1 MALPLPRVVSD
12 VGPGGPLVTA
22 MGGINSLANENILR
36 QINQINKQYL
46 PTTLGAEAASKLA
59 YANLMGPQFLAKLL
73 GNDAA
78 VANMGDPAA
87 RAALKKAVGAGMGQN
102 SGMNAFNQ
110 MQQGNQGNGMF
121 SGIGEPS
128 TNSFSGHLKK
138 VFRALI
144 GQNPQQG
151 PNQNA
156 FNMPAQD
163 YGNSSNPRVS
173 AEGPGVIP
181 NGDFPFVGREGYRP
195 HPTTTDYDGNQ
206 MQVMAD
212 DGNASMEMDMT
223 GGQPRQQSDE
233 WGAST
238 PAAQQAFAEGREPT
252 YAEKTGKYKGSV
264 KQGEEAGK
272 YRAQAQKEIG
282 QSQLALSNSGASL
295 NRMAS
300 ILKDPVIQNMRSRIP
315 FFQDKQ
321 LSYLKKM
328 GTKEEQKKI
337 GDLIATSEQIIASG
351 VQAFGGKPLVRE
363 FDLLQRQKVNENDT
377 IPVAEG
383 KTQASI
389 ALHDIAEKKNDIIS
403 GLLQQ
408 GVNEADAVKQ
418 ANKMVDINKIERA
431 TNKLLVDKITED
443 DIAATAKAN
452 GMTREQVIK
461 RLKDEGRY
469 NG

>member
-22 MGGINSLANENILR
+22 MGGMNSLANANILR
-36 QINQINKQYL
+36 QINQIKKQYL

-59 YANLMGPQFLAKLL
+59 YANLMYPQFLAKML
-73 GNDAA
+73 GNDSA
-78 VANMGDPAA
+78 VANMGDSAA
-87 RAALKKAVGAGMGQN
+87 KAALEKVVGAGMDRN

-128 TNSFSGHLKK
+128 TNSFSGHLKN

-151 PNQNA
+151 SNQNA

-163 YGNSSNPRVS
+163 YDNSSNPRVS

-195 HPTTTDYDGNQ
+195 HPTTTGYDGNQ

-223 GGQPRQQSDE
+223 GGQPGQQSDE

-252 YAEKTGKYKGSV
+252 YAEKTGRYKGSV
-264 KQGEEAGK
+264 KQGEEAGR

-300 ILKDPVIQNMRSRIP
+300 IIKNPVIQDMRSKIP

-321 LSYLKKM
+321 LGYLEKM
-328 GTKEEQKKI
+328 GTPEQKKLI
-337 GDLIATSEQIIASG
+337 GDFITTGEQIIASG

-363 FDLLQRQKVNENDT
+363 FDLLQRQKINRNDP
-377 IPVAEG
+377 IHVAEG
-383 KTQASI
+383 KLQASI
-389 ALHDIAEKKNDIIS
+389 ALHNIAEQKNGIIND
-403 GLLQQ
+403 LLGQ

-418 ANKMVDINKIERA
+418 ANKMVDIKKIERQ
-431 TNKLLVDKITED
+431 TEELLRDKPTD
-443 DIAATAKAN
+443 MDIKHMAEKYGISADEVKN
-452 GMTREQVIK
+452 
-461 RLKDEGRY
+461 RLKAKGLM
-469 NG
+469 

>member
-22 MGGINSLANENILR
+22 MGGMNSLANDNILR
-36 QINQINKQYL
+36 QINQIKKQYL

-73 GNDAA
+73 GSDSA

-87 RAALKKAVGAGMGQN
+87 KAALEKAVGAGMGRN

-128 TNSFSGHLKK
+128 TNSFSGHLKNA
-138 VFRALI
+138 FRALI

-163 YGNSSNPRVS
+163 YDNSSNPRVS

-195 HPTTTDYDGNQ
+195 HPTTTGYDGNQ

-233 WGAST
+233 WGPST

-252 YAEKTGKYKGSV
+252 WAEKTGNLKGAV

-272 YRAQAQKEIG
+272 YRAAALKDIG

-383 KTQASI
+383 KMQASI

-408 GVNEADAVKQ
+408 GMSESDAVRQ
-418 ANKMVDINKIERA
+418 ANKMVDVSAIERK
-431 TNKLLVDKITED
+431 TEELLADKITQED
-443 DIAATAKAN
+443 YQHMMDKYKISRA
-452 GMTREQVIK
+452 ELDK
-461 RLKDEGRY
+461 RLKAAGRI
-469 NG
+469 

>member
-22 MGGINSLANENILR
+22 MGGINSLANDNILR
-36 QINQINKQYL
+36 QINQIKKQYL

-73 GNDAA
+73 GSDSA

-87 RAALKKAVGAGMGQN
+87 RAALEKAVGAGMGRN

-110 MQQGNQGNGMF
+110 MQQGNQGNSMF

-128 TNSFSGHLKK
+128 TNSFSGHLKN

-156 FNMPAQD
+156 FNMPAQNYD
-163 YGNSSNPRVS
+163 NSSNPRVS

-195 HPTTTDYDGNQ
+195 HPTTTGYDGNQ

-252 YAEKTGKYKGSV
+252 YAEKTGKYK
-264 KQGEEAGK
+264 
-272 YRAQAQKEIG
+272 
-282 QSQLALSNSGASL
+282 
-295 NRMAS
+295 S
-300 ILKDPVIQNMRSRIP
+300 IV
-315 FFQDKQ
+315 
-321 LSYLKKM
+321 
-328 GTKEEQKKI
+328 
-337 GDLIATSEQIIASG
+337 SEG
-351 VQAFGGKPLVRE
+351 
-363 FDLLQRQKVNENDT
+363 
-377 IPVAEG
+377 VAEG
-383 KTQASI
+383 AQRVKQRAELDDQYQQALEAEVPMQHLNEIIKNPLFQKLRRDGVLQKFQLDSKEITGTPEEKEILGDFRTTAKKALASSI
-389 ALHDIAEKKNDIIS
+389 MGWKGRILDKEVGISNSMKVGDNDSFYSILGKVPTIEAFDKMTIKRARTASKLMRDQHISKGDALEQADRFIDGEAIRKKI
-403 GLLQQ
+403 
-408 GVNEADAVKQ
+408 VNELRPKPTEEDYKHMMD
-418 ANKMVDINKIERA
+418 KYKIPRVE
-431 TNKLLVDKITED
+431 LD
-443 DIAATAKAN
+443 
-452 GMTREQVIK
+452 K
-461 RLKDEGRY
+461 RLKEAGHI
-469 NG
+469 

>member
-22 MGGINSLANENILR
+22 MGGMNSLANENILR
-36 QINQINKQYL
+36 QINQIKKQYL

-73 GNDAA
+73 ASDSA

-87 RAALKKAVGAGMGQN
+87 KAALEKSVGAGMGRN

-110 MQQGNQGNGMF
+110 MQQGNQGNSMF

-128 TNSFSGHLKK
+128 TNSFSGHLKNA
-138 VFRALI
+138 FRALI

-163 YGNSSNPRVS
+163 YDNSSNPRVS

-195 HPTTTDYDGNQ
+195 HPTTTGYDGNQ

-295 NRMAS
+295 DRMAS
-300 ILKDPVIQNMRSRIP
+300 IIKNPVIQDMRSKIP

-321 LSYLKKM
+321 LGYLEKM
-328 GTKEEQKKI
+328 GTPEQKKLI
-337 GDLIATSEQIIASG
+337 GDFITTGEQIIASG

-363 FDLLQRQKVNENDT
+363 FDLLQRQKINRNDP
-377 IPVAEG
+377 IHVAEG
-383 KTQASI
+383 KLQASI
-389 ALHDIAEKKNDIIS
+389 ALHNIAEQKNGIIND
-403 GLLQQ
+403 LLGQ

-418 ANKMVDINKIERA
+418 ANKMVNIKKIERQ
-431 TNKLLVDKITED
+431 TEELLRDKPTD
-443 DIAATAKAN
+443 MDIKHMAKKYGISSDEVKN
-452 GMTREQVIK
+452 
-461 RLKDEGRY
+461 RLKAKGLM
-469 NG
+469 